1 MFLQFSELLPSEVH
15 RWRWPGQPQN
25 VRSSVIGWAR
35 RRARILTNQK
45 MAFSCIHHRRWEK
58 EKSLLCFS
66 NFSLHRRLTFLK
78 LNIYKIMI
86 LRLWKVCCSWNLND
100 YDANSEALR
109 KYAVSKLEM
118 DLSIIMTQRQAKYLD
133 SELVISWNYVWF
145 CDSRKALYV
154 VWWAKKTTALL
165 FSEVLLWFAGIL
177 CQPLLL
183 QRACYTATIFTINS
197 V

>member
-66 NFSLHRRLTFLK
+66 NFSLHRRLRFLK
-78 LNIYKIMI
+78 LNVYKIVN
-86 LRLWKVCCSWNLND
+86 LRLWKVCCSWILND

-145 CDSRKALYV
+145 CDSRKALYLV
-154 VWWAKKTTALL
+154 CWAKKLPHYNFLKCYCDLPASFVSL
-165 FSEVLLWFAGIL
+165 FCCKEHVT
-177 CQPLLL
+177 
-183 QRACYTATIFTINS
+183 QRQNS
-197 V
+197 S

>member
-66 NFSLHRRLTFLK
+66 NFSLHRRLRFLK

-86 LRLWKVCCSWNLND
+86 LRLWKVCCSWILND

-109 KYAVSKLEM
+109 SVPAWDGSIDHHDTTSGKIPRQWISHIMKLC
-118 DLSIIMTQRQAKYLD
+118 LI
-133 SELVISWNYVWF
+133 
-145 CDSRKALYV
+145 
-154 VWWAKKTTALL
+154 
-165 FSEVLLWFAGIL
+165 LWL
-177 CQPLLL
+177 
-183 QRACYTATIFTINS
+183 
-197 V
+197 